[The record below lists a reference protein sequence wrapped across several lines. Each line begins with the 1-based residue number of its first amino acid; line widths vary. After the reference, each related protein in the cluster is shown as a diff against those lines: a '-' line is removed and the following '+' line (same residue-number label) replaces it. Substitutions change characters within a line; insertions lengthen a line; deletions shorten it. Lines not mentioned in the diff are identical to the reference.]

1 MSGSHLI
8 CANITLEMILHR
20 QKQNQK
26 RQKFPRFD
34 KAFESSVRAHW
45 PLISRLELWK
55 QGGPTTMRLAHVG
68 AVVSGMMRVV
78 VNQSH
83 FLEEEEKT
91 KTYTISTEQAFRCEY
106 NRDVKKHFDIQRPAF
121 FPLTRLHLFSP
132 ALISN
137 SPRLSHWK
145 EEIVPLL

>member
-1 MSGSHLI
+1 
-8 CANITLEMILHR
+8 
-20 QKQNQK
+20 
-26 RQKFPRFD
+26 
-34 KAFESSVRAHW
+34 
-45 PLISRLELWK
+45 
-55 QGGPTTMRLAHVG
+55 MRLAQVG

-83 FLEEEEKT
+83 FLEEEEKKR

-106 NRDVKKHFDIQRPAF
+106 NRDVKKHFDIQTPAF

-145 EEIVPLL
+145 EELVPLL